1 MNDLSSLS
9 ESDLSERMVTIM
21 NYSSADTIWVLSGT
35 AMVFFMQAGFAMLET
50 GFTRAKNAGNIIMK
64 NLLDFCVSSLVFWII
79 GYSLMYG
86 DGNAFAGKLSFFAG
100 SDICNTR
107 SIPPLV
113 HILYATVFCGTSTTI
128 VSGAMA
134 ERTKFKAYI
143 AYTIVMSAIVFPI
156 AGHWIWGGGWLS
168 KLSIGNASGFIDYA
182 GSSLVHLIGG
192 TAAYIG
198 ISFLGPR
205 IGKYGK
211 DGKSRAIPGHSIT
224 LGALGIFILWF
235 GWFGFSGCAGLTAEG
250 DAAVTEISNVIFNTN
265 LSAASATIASMIFTW
280 IRYKK
285 PDISMTLN
293 GALGGLVAATAGCAY
308 VSQGSSVIIGIV
320 SGIITVISID
330 FIDNVL
336 KRDDPVGSV
345 GVHGMNGLW
354 GTLAVGLFST
364 KNGVFTTGEWDQ
376 FKIQLIG
383 CLAIIAWTCLIIIP
397 AFVIIKKIFGI
408 RVSRNDE
415 ITGLDITEHGLSASY
430 TDFAILSDQTISQ
443 IPAHIEQLD
452 AENDKYTA
460 AKTYA
465 DMSATDIFKVTII
478 CRQNKF
484 DALKTCLD
492 DIGITGI
499 TVTQVLG
506 YGTQKGATQ
515 YYRGSAVE
523 SRLLPKVKVEVVV
536 TKVPVQ
542 DVIRAARKA
551 LYTGNIG
558 DGKIFVTPVIDAVRV
573 RTGVSGFDALQND
586 VIQDESST

>member
-1 MNDLSSLS
+1 
-9 ESDLSERMVTIM
+9 
-21 NYSSADTIWVLSGT
+21 
-35 AMVFFMQAGFAMLET
+35 
-50 GFTRAKNAGNIIMK
+50 
-64 NLLDFCVSSLVFWII
+64 
-79 GYSLMYG
+79 
-86 DGNAFAGKLSFFAG
+86 
-100 SDICNTR
+100 
-107 SIPPLV
+107 
-113 HILYATVFCGTSTTI
+113 
-128 VSGAMA
+128 
-134 ERTKFKAYI
+134 
-143 AYTIVMSAIVFPI
+143 MSAIVFPI

-168 KLSIGNASGFIDYA
+168 ELSIGNATGFIDHA
-182 GSSLVHLIGG
+182 GSSLVHLLGG
-192 TAAYIG
+192 TAAFIG

-235 GWFGFSGCAGLTAEG
+235 GWFGFNGCAGLKAEG
-250 DAAVTEISNVIFNTN
+250 DAALSQISNSIFNTN
-265 LSAASATIASMIFTW
+265 LSAASATAAAAVFTW

-308 VSQGSSVIIGIV
+308 ISQGSSVIIGLV
-320 SGIITVISID
+320 SGIITVISIE
-330 FIDNVL
+330 FIDTVL
-336 KRDDPVGSV
+336 KRDDPVGAV

-354 GTLAVGLFST
+354 GTLAVGLFSE
-364 KNGVFTTGEWDQ
+364 KNGAFVTGEWDQ

-383 CLAIIAWTCLIIIP
+383 CIAIIAWTCLIIIP
-397 AFVIIKKIFGI
+397 AFALIKKTIGI

-415 ITGLDITEHGLSASY
+415 ISGLDIAEHGLSASY
-430 TDFAILSDQTISQ
+430 ADFAILSDQTISP
-443 IPAHIEQLD
+443 IPAQIGQLD
-452 AENDKYTA
+452 TKNDKYTA
-460 AKTYA
+460 LKA
-465 DMSATDIFKVTII
+465 SANMPAADIFKVTII

-492 DIGITGI
+492 DIGITGV

-506 YGTQKGATQ
+506 CGTQKGIAQ
-515 YYRGSAVE
+515 YYRGTAVE
-523 SRLLPKVKVEVVV
+523 TRLLPKVKVEVVV

-573 RTGVSGFDALQND
+573 RTGVSGYDALQND
-586 VIQDESST
+586 AIGDENLQ